1 MKKCLMVLCIILLW
15 GLGVIILASQYHCF
29 TVNTSEKESIQL
41 LEDINVFVVNKSE
54 GGPSFGEFVKGDIIS
69 LWQVSGDNVVI
80 GYNHSYVNLE
90 QTELA
95 RVEGGRRNSLSLHDK
110 INLLKSLT
118 RGEQLDIDIQPGY
131 FNEPMY
137 DIEPLYY
144 DYVDLQ
150 GAYEGRIV
158 CTEENPSI
166 DKKLTNVDVVL
177 NERQRENQK
186 KSHELH
192 LMDISYT
199 CSPDPP
205 GYIIAAKEQKG
216 CVRKI
221 CVRDYLVDCC
231 KYHFKSFPLKSF
243 FGGYVELSELRGAV

>member
-1 MKKCLMVLCIILLW
+1 MKKYLMVLCIILLW

-54 GGPSFGEFVKGDIIS
+54 GGPSFGEFVKGDIVS

-95 RVEGGRRNSLSLHDK
+95 RVEGGSRNSLSLHDK
-110 INLLKSLT
+110 INLLKSLA

-144 DYVDLQ
+144 DYVDIQ

-186 KSHELH
+186 KA
-192 LMDISYT
+192 MNCIIWISVILALLIIPAILLLRKNKKDVFAKYACVIT
-199 CSPDPP
+199 LL
-205 GYIIAAKEQKG
+205 IAAS
-216 CVRKI
+216 I
-221 CVRDYLVDCC
+221 I
-231 KYHFKSFPLKSF
+231 LKAF
-243 FGGYVELSELRGAV
+243 L

>member
-1 MKKCLMVLCIILLW
+1 MKKYLMVLCIILLW

-95 RVEGGRRNSLSLHDK
+95 RVEGGSRNSLSLHDK

-186 KSHELH
+186 KA
-192 LMDISYT
+192 MNCIIWISVILALLIIPAILLLRKNKKDVFAKYACVIT
-199 CSPDPP
+199 LL
-205 GYIIAAKEQKG
+205 IAAS
-216 CVRKI
+216 I
-221 CVRDYLVDCC
+221 I
-231 KYHFKSFPLKSF
+231 LKAF
-243 FGGYVELSELRGAV
+243 L

>member
-1 MKKCLMVLCIILLW
+1 MKKYLMVLCIILLW

-95 RVEGGRRNSLSLHDK
+95 RVEGGSRNSLSLHDK

-186 KSHELH
+186 KA
-192 LMDISYT
+192 MNCIIWISVILALLIIPAILLLRKNKKDVFAKYACVIT
-199 CSPDPP
+199 LL
-205 GYIIAAKEQKG
+205 IAAS
-216 CVRKI
+216 I
-221 CVRDYLVDCC
+221 I
-231 KYHFKSFPLKSF
+231 FKAFL
-243 FGGYVELSELRGAV
+243 

>member
-1 MKKCLMVLCIILLW
+1 MLW

-95 RVEGGRRNSLSLHDK
+95 RVEGGSRNSLSLHDK
-110 INLLKSLT
+110 NNLLKSLT

-186 KSHELH
+186 KA
-192 LMDISYT
+192 MNCIIWISVILALLILPAILLLRKNKKDVFAKYACVIT
-199 CSPDPP
+199 LL
-205 GYIIAAKEQKG
+205 IAAS
-216 CVRKI
+216 I
-221 CVRDYLVDCC
+221 I
-231 KYHFKSFPLKSF
+231 LKAF
-243 FGGYVELSELRGAV
+243 L

>member
-1 MKKCLMVLCIILLW
+1 MVLCIILLW

-95 RVEGGRRNSLSLHDK
+95 RVEGGSRNSLSLHDK
-110 INLLKSLT
+110 INLLKSLA

-186 KSHELH
+186 KA
-192 LMDISYT
+192 MNCIIWISVILALLIIPAILLLRKNKKDVFAKYACVIT
-199 CSPDPP
+199 LL
-205 GYIIAAKEQKG
+205 IAAS
-216 CVRKI
+216 I
-221 CVRDYLVDCC
+221 I
-231 KYHFKSFPLKSF
+231 LKAF
-243 FGGYVELSELRGAV
+243 L

>member
-1 MKKCLMVLCIILLW
+1 MKKYLMVLCIILLW

-95 RVEGGRRNSLSLHDK
+95 RVEGGSRNSLSLHDK

-186 KSHELH
+186 KAMNCILW
-192 LMDISYT
+192 ISVILALLIIPAILLLRKNKKDVFAKYACVIT
-199 CSPDPP
+199 LL
-205 GYIIAAKEQKG
+205 IAAS
-216 CVRKI
+216 I
-221 CVRDYLVDCC
+221 I
-231 KYHFKSFPLKSF
+231 LKAF
-243 FGGYVELSELRGAV
+243 L

>member
-69 LWQVSGDNVVI
+69 LWQVSEDNVVI

-95 RVEGGRRNSLSLHDK
+95 RVEGGSRNSLSLHDK

-177 NERQRENQK
+177 NERQRANQK
-186 KSHELH
+186 KAMNCILW
-192 LMDISYT
+192 ISVILALLIIPAILLLRKNKKDVFAKYACVIT
-199 CSPDPP
+199 LL
-205 GYIIAAKEQKG
+205 IAAS
-216 CVRKI
+216 I
-221 CVRDYLVDCC
+221 I
-231 KYHFKSFPLKSF
+231 LKAF
-243 FGGYVELSELRGAV
+243 L

>member
-1 MKKCLMVLCIILLW
+1 MVLCIILLW

-41 LEDINVFVVNKSE
+41 LEDINVFVVNKAE

-95 RVEGGRRNSLSLHDK
+95 RVEGGSRNSLSLHDK

-131 FNEPMY
+131 FDDPMY

-186 KSHELH
+186 KA
-192 LMDISYT
+192 MNCIIWISVILALLIIPAILLLRKNKKDVFAKYACVIT
-199 CSPDPP
+199 LL
-205 GYIIAAKEQKG
+205 IAAS
-216 CVRKI
+216 I
-221 CVRDYLVDCC
+221 I
-231 KYHFKSFPLKSF
+231 FKAFL
-243 FGGYVELSELRGAV
+243 

>member
-1 MKKCLMVLCIILLW
+1 MVLCIFLLW
-15 GLGVIILASQYHCF
+15 VLGVIILASQYHCF

-95 RVEGGRRNSLSLHDK
+95 RVEGGSRNSLSLHDK
-110 INLLKSLT
+110 INLLKSLA

-186 KSHELH
+186 KAMNCILW
-192 LMDISYT
+192 ISVILALLIIPAILLLRKNKKDVFAKYACVIT
-199 CSPDPP
+199 LL
-205 GYIIAAKEQKG
+205 IAAS
-216 CVRKI
+216 I
-221 CVRDYLVDCC
+221 I
-231 KYHFKSFPLKSF
+231 LKAF
-243 FGGYVELSELRGAV
+243 L

>member
-1 MKKCLMVLCIILLW
+1 MKKCLMVLCVFLLW

-95 RVEGGRRNSLSLHDK
+95 RVEGGSRNSLSLHDK

-186 KSHELH
+186 KA
-192 LMDISYT
+192 MNCIIWISVILALLILPAILLLRKNKKDVFAKYACVIT
-199 CSPDPP
+199 LL
-205 GYIIAAKEQKG
+205 IAAS
-216 CVRKI
+216 I
-221 CVRDYLVDCC
+221 I
-231 KYHFKSFPLKSF
+231 LKAF
-243 FGGYVELSELRGAV
+243 L

>member
-1 MKKCLMVLCIILLW
+1 MVLCIILLW

-95 RVEGGRRNSLSLHDK
+95 RVEGGSRNSLSLHDK

-186 KSHELH
+186 KA
-192 LMDISYT
+192 MNCIIWISVILALLILPAILLLRKNKKDVFAKYACVIT
-199 CSPDPP
+199 LL
-205 GYIIAAKEQKG
+205 IAAS
-216 CVRKI
+216 I
-221 CVRDYLVDCC
+221 I
-231 KYHFKSFPLKSF
+231 LKAF
-243 FGGYVELSELRGAV
+243 L

>member
-1 MKKCLMVLCIILLW
+1 MKKYLMVLCIILLW

-54 GGPSFGEFVKGDIIS
+54 GGPSFGEFVKGDIVS

-95 RVEGGRRNSLSLHDK
+95 RVEGGSRNSLSLHDK
-110 INLLKSLT
+110 INLLKSLA

-144 DYVDLQ
+144 DYVDIQ

-186 KSHELH
+186 KAMNCILW
-192 LMDISYT
+192 ISVILALLIIPAILLLRKNKKDVFAKYACVIT
-199 CSPDPP
+199 LL
-205 GYIIAAKEQKG
+205 IAAS
-216 CVRKI
+216 I
-221 CVRDYLVDCC
+221 I
-231 KYHFKSFPLKSF
+231 LKAF
-243 FGGYVELSELRGAV
+243 L

>member
-1 MKKCLMVLCIILLW
+1 MVLCIILLW

-41 LEDINVFVVNKSE
+41 LEDINVFVVNKAE

-95 RVEGGRRNSLSLHDK
+95 RVEGGSRNSLSLHDK

-131 FNEPMY
+131 FDEPMY

-186 KSHELH
+186 KAMNCILW
-192 LMDISYT
+192 ISVILALLIIPAILLLRKNKKDVFAKYACVIT
-199 CSPDPP
+199 LL
-205 GYIIAAKEQKG
+205 IAAS
-216 CVRKI
+216 I
-221 CVRDYLVDCC
+221 I
-231 KYHFKSFPLKSF
+231 FKAFL
-243 FGGYVELSELRGAV
+243 